1 MMALKKPHLKFGC
14 HKDFGA
20 AGRLRCRNTYAT
32 QAATTRVSLA
42 NNVLDRVAAKGLVLL
57 WCLLEAFC
65 PGSIVVLNALQHFYE
80 ESCLQHKMIFRVSKM
95 AALGDYKPKRLR
107 KDVTQGLT
115 ARSDEEPFIT
125 SERRSGYAG
134 LE

>member
-1 MMALKKPHLKFGC
+1 
-14 HKDFGA
+14 
-20 AGRLRCRNTYAT
+20 
-32 QAATTRVSLA
+32 
-42 NNVLDRVAAKGLVLL
+42 
-57 WCLLEAFC
+57 
-65 PGSIVVLNALQHFYE
+65 
-80 ESCLQHKMIFRVSKM
+80 M

-125 SERRSGYAG
+125 CERRSGYAG